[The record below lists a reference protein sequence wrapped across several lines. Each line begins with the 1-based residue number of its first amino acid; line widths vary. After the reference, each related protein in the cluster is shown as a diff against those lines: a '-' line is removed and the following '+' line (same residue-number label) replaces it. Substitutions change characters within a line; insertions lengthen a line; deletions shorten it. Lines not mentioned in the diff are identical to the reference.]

1 MTSRP
6 LLKHFALAA
15 TLLAVASPALSQK
28 KDPIM
33 DEGFDEHGV
42 KTIQYNEGEFDVP
55 VINVNMTAYDSAD
68 RGIPDAVMKLA
79 GLPLDTDT
87 ETKLGGISL
96 RDRYRW
102 GLSITDESTVGDG
115 ITDLVKMRPPGWN
128 DIDRNSNV
136 FFTFTEEGV
145 AEATPVAEGD
155 HVFIP
160 ALGDYETTWEPMA
173 ISLGDFRF
181 PLGNRYQPGPVHI
194 SGYGALEFGKARQ
207 NYYSSDL
214 PTPKLSGDAVAV
226 AWVFWEPK
234 KPNPNTQIVAG
245 FRGAQRGQR
254 YFFTRWE
261 KMDYA
266 MLYDKPLATFEGRL
280 YEDGRVE
287 FHYLEGD
294 FSNPKLFSGAQCQ
307 QGFYG
312 LTVPQDKM
320 VAGKKIT
327 FTPHYALD
335 PLDGNMM
342 HDGIPDAWKV
352 RYNINPH
359 DENAATMIFN
369 DKGLTLRECFEQRV
383 NPWTGVK

>member
-1 MTSRP
+1 MIHP
-6 LLKHFALAA
+6 LLKHLALASM
-15 TLLAVASPALSQK
+15 LLAAASPALCQK

-33 DEGFDEHGV
+33 DEGFVNGV
-42 KTIQYNEGEFDVP
+42 KTIQFDEGAIPPIFIHPDMLNIDP
-55 VINVNMTAYDSAD
+55 TDS
-68 RGIPDAVMKLA
+68 GIPNAVKKLA
-79 GLPLDTDT
+79 GLPLDIDTDAT
-87 ETKLGGISL
+87 MLGGISL

-115 ITDLVKMRPPGWN
+115 ISDLAKMRPPGWTEE
-128 DIDRNSNV
+128 RPASSV
-136 FFTFTEEGV
+136 FFTLAEDGV

-160 ALGDYETTWEPMA
+160 NLGDYETTWVPMA
-173 ISLGDFRF
+173 IPLGDFRF
-181 PLGNRYQPGPVHI
+181 PLGIRYQPGPVHVC
-194 SGYGALEFGKARQ
+194 GYGTLEFDDPEQ
-207 NYYSSDL
+207 NYYSRKL
-214 PTPKLSGDAVAV
+214 PTPKLTGDAVAV
-226 AWVFWEPK
+226 AWDYWVPK
-234 KPNPNTQIVAG
+234 KPNPNTRIIAG
-245 FRGAQRGQR
+245 FRGTQRGQR
-254 YFFTRWE
+254 YFFARWE

-266 MLYDKPLATFEGRL
+266 MLNNRLLATFEGRL

-294 FSNPKLFSGAQCQ
+294 FSNPELFSGAQCQ
-307 QGFYG
+307 RGAYG
-312 LTVPQDKM
+312 LTVPQEKM

-335 PLDGNMM
+335 PLDGNMT
-342 HDGIPDAWKV
+342 HDGISDAWKV
-352 RYNINPH
+352 RNNINPH